1 MVTPAG
7 AGRQGAAANRAH
19 AHPRDAGAASNA
31 RGARAPAVGQS
42 AREIAR
48 LADSIR
54 EKRSDSRVRERG
66 MDADKGSAKERPTAV
81 PVRLTPSR
89 ERERERCARQPLL
102 YCDLHAVP
110 DSNGTRIF
118 HVADVDMSMLHTLC
132 STDLTAADAS
142 LCGCWDREPAKLK
155 RHGPAPKSPPPLR
168 RREPDYAIKLS
179 TRPLTALERDY
190 NDVIDRY
197 PCLYVSA
204 DFAKIIFAWVQ
215 VNAPLS
221 KESRLCNT

>member
-132 STDLTAADAS
+132 STDLTAADAKLVWMLGQGACKAEEARAS
-142 LCGCWDREPAKLK
+142 PKVSTSSPAQGARL
-155 RHGPAPKSPPPLR
+155 RHQAEHAASDSPG
-168 RREPDYAIKLS
+168 A
-179 TRPLTALERDY
+179 
-190 NDVIDRY
+190 
-197 PCLYVSA
+197 
-204 DFAKIIFAWVQ
+204 
-215 VNAPLS
+215 
-221 KESRLCNT
+221 RLQ